1 MLYVVSLYHIG
12 VGQWA
17 QAKESLEQATEMFG
31 RSAQLGLQPDEPVLY
46 RWLSRP
52 IWASG
57 RNGRPALHG
66 GARQRTSGASGLGV
80 GRSGDGDAAFGQI
93 EQAARALNTA
103 LSLYA
108 SVSASAL
115 GETAIQGTLAVLC
128 LRQGQSQLAR
138 QAAETTARL
147 LAKTSFPF
155 YSLIDGYTAVADVY
169 LALWEEDLFPASTTS
184 QTQANS
190 PMGALA
196 RPACRALHRFAR
208 IYPIGQPHAW
218 LCQGLYD
225 WLDGQPAQ
233 ARNAWRKSLAHAERL
248 AMPYDEGQAH
258 YELGRH
264 ASGDERKPHLTRAA
278 EIFERLGA
286 AYDLERTQMAMN
298 AMA

>member
-1 MLYVVSLYHIG
+1 MSSACITLGWGSGRRRKRVWSKRRRCLGDRRNWAFSLTNRCYIAG
-12 VGQWA
+12 FQGQFGHRG
-17 QAKESLEQATEMFG
+17 EMA
-31 RSAQLGLQPDEPVLY
+31 AQLYTVARANEHLEHQAWGLAGQAMATLPL
-46 RWLSRP
+46 
-52 IWASG
+52 
-57 RNGRPALHG
+57 
-66 GARQRTSGASGLGV
+66 
-80 GRSGDGDAAFGQI
+80 GQI